1 MFLSGILALV
11 VIVLVLVAVVTV
23 VIMRNRGSV
32 GIDGDGFD
40 DEVCG
45 DKSGTTQSCSRF
57 KGSARISGVVG
68 SASKKRVCDFNF
80 LRGSTVLMNSKYMH
94 SSVS

>member
-1 MFLSGILALV
+1 M

-40 DEVCG
+40 DEVCV
-45 DKSGTTQSCSRF
+45 DKSGNLIINFCF
-57 KGSARISGVVG
+57 KIITMSTNQNKQAGSHIAFNRSLDDDIDGDIQDRG
-68 SASKKRVCDFNF
+68 KRSKR
-80 LRGSTVLMNSKYMH
+80 RTRATG
-94 SSVS
+94 

>member
-1 MFLSGILALV
+1 M

-45 DKSGTTQSCSRF
+45 DKSGTTQSCSTCRF
-57 KGSARISGVVG
+57 KGSSTISGVVG
-68 SASKKRVCDFNF
+68 SASKKEAA
-80 LRGSTVLMNSKYMH
+80 
-94 SSVS
+94 

>member
-1 MFLSGILALV
+1 M

-32 GIDGDGFD
+32 GIDGDSFD

-45 DKSGTTQSCSRF
+45 DKSGMS
-57 KGSARISGVVG
+57 I
-68 SASKKRVCDFNF
+68 
-80 LRGSTVLMNSKYMH
+80 LLP
-94 SSVS
+94 